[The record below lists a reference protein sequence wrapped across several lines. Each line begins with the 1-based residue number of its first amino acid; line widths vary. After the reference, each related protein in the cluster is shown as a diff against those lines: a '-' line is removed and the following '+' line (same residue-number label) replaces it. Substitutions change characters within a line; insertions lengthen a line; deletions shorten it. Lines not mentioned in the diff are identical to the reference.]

1 MKKRCFLPILS
12 GVFAAVILILG
23 GCGLFVNKN
32 SNTNVTTSAN
42 SMLDSRIESAASET
56 VSSAPEYKP
65 AKATIG
71 STGDILI
78 HSPILDAYNFNGRY
92 DFHEMFRYVKSYY
105 QSYDYMVAN
114 LELTLGGTSR
124 PYSGYPTFNCPD
136 SILDALSDSGVDMMT
151 AANNHCFDL
160 GEDAFFRTV
169 KTLKKSRL
177 DFIGTRQNME
187 DKPYIVKEINGIK
200 IGMINYTYQTPTSD
214 GSKAL
219 NGIPVSKAAAP
230 LINSFDYDRL
240 NDFYK
245 ELSKRISEMY
255 QDGAEAI
262 MVYMHWGNEY
272 WLEPST
278 YQQKIGQ
285 KLCDLGVD
293 VIVGGHPHV
302 VEPVE
307 LFQSDISHKQTI
319 CLYSMGNEVS
329 NQRKD
334 RMDMT
339 TGHTEDGLIFETTF
353 ERKKDG
359 SVTLSDV
366 NILPTWVNLYY
377 GSEGRRHY
385 EIIPL
390 DKSQNWSNFGL
401 SGTADAEASYERT
414 DKLVAKGI
422 RKFKT
427 QYQKVDLRPEATKN
441 GGSKTVIT
449 DGASITFGTNTSN
462 AADTD
467 VSGTS
472 DAGTNTKASLAVAG

>member
-1 MKKRCFLPILS
+1 M
-12 GVFAAVILILG
+12 
-23 GCGLFVNKN
+23 
-32 SNTNVTTSAN
+32 
-42 SMLDSRIESAASET
+42 
-56 VSSAPEYKP
+56 
-65 AKATIG
+65 
-71 STGDILI
+71 
-78 HSPILDAYNFNGRY
+78 
-92 DFHEMFRYVKSYY
+92 
-105 QSYDYMVAN
+105 
-114 LELTLGGTSR
+114 
-124 PYSGYPTFNCPD
+124 
-136 SILDALSDSGVDMMT
+136 
-151 AANNHCFDL
+151 
-160 GEDAFFRTV
+160 
-169 KTLKKSRL
+169 
-177 DFIGTRQNME
+177 
-187 DKPYIVKEINGIK
+187 
-200 IGMINYTYQTPTSD
+200 
-214 GSKAL
+214 
-219 NGIPVSKAAAP
+219 
-230 LINSFDYDRL
+230 
-240 NDFYK
+240 
-245 ELSKRISEMY
+245 
-255 QDGAEAI
+255 
-262 MVYMHWGNEY
+262 
-272 WLEPST
+272 EPST

-472 DAGTNTKASLAVAG
+472 DAGTNTKALLAVAG

>member
-1 MKKRCFLPILS
+1 MKKRYLLPILS
-12 GVFAAVILILG
+12 GVLSAVILILG
-23 GCGLFVNKN
+23 GCGLFLNKN
-32 SNTNVTTSAN
+32 ADKDGTASVNSALVG
-42 SMLDSRIESAASET
+42 SLKSAASET

-78 HSPILDAYNFNGRY
+78 HSPILDAYNFNGKY

-105 QSYDYMVAN
+105 QLYDYMVAN

-177 DFIGTRQNME
+177 DFIGTRQNKE

-240 NDFYK
+240 DDFYK
-245 ELSKRISEMY
+245 ELSERISEMY
-255 QDGAEAI
+255 SDGAEAI

-278 YQQKIGQ
+278 YQERIGQ

-307 LFQSDISHKQTI
+307 LFRSDISHKQTI

-390 DKSQNWSNFGL
+390 DKSQNWSKFGL

-427 QYQKVDLRPEATKN
+427 QYQKIDLRPEAAKS
-441 GGSKTVIT
+441 GGANTASDTSGNSGT
-449 DGASITFGTNTSN
+449 DTSN
-462 AADTD
+462 AA
-467 VSGTS
+467 GTGVNS
-472 DAGTNTKASLAVAG
+472 TSNTGTNTKASLAVVD